1 MALYVVSNILL
12 FGDLQNEISRL
23 AVQIYG
29 MYETCAP
36 RNKAIT
42 SLLKLPADGIP
53 DDEIVNMYEHI
64 NGIHLESA
72 ATIQR

>member
-1 MALYVVSNILL
+1 
-12 FGDLQNEISRL
+12 
-23 AVQIYG
+23 

-53 DDEIVNMYEHI
+53 DDEIVNMYEYI
-64 NGIHLESA
+64 NRIHLESA